1 MRYQADWLL
10 QALLLKITSPKCYRK
25 LRASKF
31 GFSPLFLESWNPSS
45 RTNPCDCQVML
56 MCDEMGVQEGISFEK
71 MTKKFKGY
79 IDYADFTEYAK
90 ERKLQNASDHCLTQ
104 PIACFATRGAAP
116 GNILAKMLISAI
128 KVGLQVVGFVS
139 DGAATNKSMW
149 RELGIPTN
157 VGSGIVNSIT
167 NPVDEGRQVFFL
179 CDIPHILKC
188 IRKTSTI
195 RKTSRFAF
203 AQIQIIFDTIR
214 KMGEQIISWTY
225 YKALY
230 DVDNKSDL
238 RIVPKLTPRDIAP
251 GPFQKMSVASAAH
264 VFSNSTANG
273 LKAYREIGQ
282 NNFFQKSEPTENFTR
297 LLNDLFDA
305 CNGRIPM
312 DGLRPENAKYK
323 ELKIIKEFLAAM
335 SPSDTYASDQTFVS
349 LQVTLT
355 SLLELT
361 HYLCN
366 VIGYHYVLAG
376 KCNQDPLEQIN
387 EDHGYSI
394 PHISRCIVYQFS
406 GFLAYKGKAF
416 TKCVDCIESLI
427 DRNPNTHDMRLTAMK
442 DFGGLKYPS
451 QALFNMINDTLEPAL
466 HNKLSSPD
474 AVAEFVPSFIENL
487 PNMNAF
493 GCTV

>member
-1 MRYQADWLL
+1 
-10 QALLLKITSPKCYRK
+10 
-25 LRASKF
+25 
-31 GFSPLFLESWNPSS
+31 
-45 RTNPCDCQVML
+45 
-56 MCDEMGVQEGISFEK
+56 

-90 ERKLQNASDHCLTQ
+90 ERKSPKCEADHCLVFLIRFFNSKITQ
-104 PIACFATRGAAP
+104 PIACFATRGAAA
-116 GNILAKMLISAI
+116 GNILAKMVISAI
-128 KVGLQVVGFVS
+128 VRLENIGLQVVGFVS

-149 RELGIPTN
+149 RELGITTKR
-157 VGSGIVNSIT
+157 GSGIVNSIT

-188 IRKTSTI
+188 IRNN
-195 RKTSRFAF
+195 F
-203 AQIQIIFDTIR
+203 
-214 KMGEQIISWTY
+214 Y
-225 YKALY
+225 
-230 DVDNKSDL
+230 NKEN
-238 RIVPKLTPRDIAP
+238 VK
-251 GPFQKMSVASAAH
+251 

-323 ELKIIKEFLAAM
+323 IIEDFLAAM

-361 HYLCN
+361 HYCVTSLDIIMFWLEN
-366 VIGYHYVLAG
+366 VINILWKLLSVYFPTSRSIKGNVSKDEEYAVVTVSCIDTLKSLRNVAKTEHERNNKLLEDTLLSKIFYS
-376 KCNQDPLEQIN
+376 QDQPMNIVQQIN

-394 PHISRCIVYQFS
+394 PPISRCIVYQFS

-451 QALFNMINDTLEPAL
+451 QALFNMNDTLNQPYKINYQVL
-466 HNKLSSPD
+466 MLLRSS
-474 AVAEFVPSFIENL
+474 FHRL
-487 PNMNAF
+487 
-493 GCTV
+493 

>member
-1 MRYQADWLL
+1 
-10 QALLLKITSPKCYRK
+10 
-25 LRASKF
+25 
-31 GFSPLFLESWNPSS
+31 
-45 RTNPCDCQVML
+45 
-56 MCDEMGVQEGISFEK
+56 
-71 MTKKFKGY
+71 
-79 IDYADFTEYAK
+79 
-90 ERKLQNASDHCLTQ
+90 
-104 PIACFATRGAAP
+104 
-116 GNILAKMLISAI
+116 MLISAI
-128 KVGLQVVGFVS
+128 VRLEKVGLQVVGFVS

-149 RELGIPTN
+149 RELGITTKRGN
-157 VGSGIVNSIT
+157 GIVNSIT

-188 IRKTSTI
+188 IRNNFYNKENV
-195 RKTSRFAF
+195 KW
-203 AQIQIIFDTIR
+203 
-214 KMGEQIISWTY
+214 GEQIISWTY

-305 CNGRIPM
+305 YYQRV
-312 DGLRPENAKYK
+312 
-323 ELKIIKEFLAAM
+323 LAAM

-376 KCNQDPLEQIN
+376 KCNQDPLEKFF
-387 EDHGYSI
+387 GLVRS
-394 PHISRCIVYQFS
+394 
-406 GFLAYKGKAF
+406 
-416 TKCVDCIESLI
+416 
-427 DRNPNTHDMRLTAMK
+427 
-442 DFGGLKYPS
+442 FGGNDCHPTATSFSHIFRLLSVYFPTSAASKEM
-451 QALFNMINDTLEPAL
+451 FRKMRNMQ
-466 HNKLSSPD
+466 
-474 AVAEFVPSFIENL
+474 
-487 PNMNAF
+487 
-493 GCTV
+493 